1 MSVKKPDDH
10 KLYRKELPKV
20 GKDLKPGQYEADYK
34 KLTTFQIIVKGI
46 LREEM
51 EPKQYL
57 KYDSIKTEFRIYL
70 LTGIITYGLFYIA
83 FHSGYMSAPATE
95 SNEDTWGQRVITN
108 VINFIVDQW
117 DRLVHTIKSL

>member
-1 MSVKKPDDH
+1 MSVKKPEDH

-20 GKDLKPGQYEADYK
+20 NTTGYSSNEK
-34 KLTTFQIIVKGI
+34 KLSTFQIIIKGI

-70 LTGIITYGLFYIA
+70 FTGIITYSLFYIA
-83 FHSGYMSAPATE
+83 FHSSYMSAPATE
-95 SNEDTWGQRVITN
+95 SNDDTWGQRVITN

-117 DRLVHTIKSL
+117 NRLVHTIKSL